1 MKNYPI
7 LYLLAVVS
15 TLFGFSS
22 LQAQS
27 PNIVV
32 IVCDDLND
40 TIEGI
45 GGHPQAYTPNIT
57 RLMESGVRFTN
68 AASNAPICGPSRAS
82 LWSGIHPVTSGMYG
96 QDQQTNRWDNN
107 VVLRNKKTL
116 FETFIDQGY
125 YSYAT
130 GKIHHNGHESSY
142 STIMRNTDGS
152 SGYGTKGNFGPY
164 PNTSTPQFQG
174 VDPSWWGD
182 GYKDNVTPP
191 YSGFGYYR
199 DLSSYGHQWTLQSG
213 GSNNASYTTWNYD
226 DNGTPNDFSDDTRD
240 LTSDEISAQQ
250 AVNFINGYDKNKP
263 FLLTVGFVRPH
274 SPYYAPKEFFDL
286 VPALNEIQLA
296 PINASDYNDITGPVN
311 STDKD
316 LAQNSG
322 WWKYTQYKNMGIAEY
337 GDAERALKEFT
348 QAYLA
353 CVAFVDAQVGKVMD
367 AIDNSNDPTI
377 RDNTILIFTSDHGY
391 HLGEKSYIFKQSPWE
406 ESVRVPLVIAGPGV
420 AANQECNKPVSLVDI
435 YPTCIDYAGLN
446 APHTL
451 DGYSMRAYLA
461 DPQNGQWDG
470 PSYSVAGIGSSASVS
485 QNQVAPYTDQH
496 FSIRS
501 EQFRYILYRDGE
513 EELYDHSTD
522 PNEWSNVV
530 GASAYADTLATMQSY
545 YRIAVGLEEPPPDTP
560 AISFLKPTS
569 GEAFYPNEPIEV
581 EAQGNAS
588 ADLSRISFYVDNV
601 LIKTD
606 AVAPYTAK
614 LYDRPEGDYTLS
626 AVGEQ
631 NDGAA
636 LNAALAFTVG
646 ASGTGTNLITNPGF
660 ENSTIGSI
668 SNESQLAPF
677 NYMGPADR
685 SITNSYAYAGSQSL
699 LISNRTQNYSGI
711 RYLLD
716 DLTLGNS
723 YQIACRLRLSQSNV
737 LAKLTRKN
745 TASGTTYSTV
755 AQATYIN
762 DWVELSG
769 TFVATEGDESI
780 YIGGVPAGVDI
791 YVDDFSLVAETPGV
805 NPSDTDQDGIPDS
818 WEVAYFGSNQTS
830 PDVDSDMDGLSNR
843 LEYRSGTIPTNA
855 NSRFAFNS
863 LSAGETSNEISWF
876 GSDSVHYRVLSKT
889 DLAQSDWQ
897 VEVEALPGTF
907 GGLNYWTETHQG
919 IPNKFYKV
927 QIDE

>member
-1 MKNYPI
+1 
-7 LYLLAVVS
+7 
-15 TLFGFSS
+15 
-22 LQAQS
+22 
-27 PNIVV
+27 
-32 IVCDDLND
+32 
-40 TIEGI
+40 
-45 GGHPQAYTPNIT
+45 
-57 RLMESGVRFTN
+57 
-68 AASNAPICGPSRAS
+68 
-82 LWSGIHPVTSGMYG
+82 
-96 QDQQTNRWDNN
+96 
-107 VVLRNKKTL
+107 
-116 FETFIDQGY
+116 
-125 YSYAT
+125 
-130 GKIHHNGHESSY
+130 
-142 STIMRNTDGS
+142 MRG
-152 SGYGTKGNFGPY
+152 
-164 PNTSTPQFQG
+164 
-174 VDPSWWGD
+174 
-182 GYKDNVTPP
+182 
-191 YSGFGYYR
+191 
-199 DLSSYGHQWTLQSG
+199 
-213 GSNNASYTTWNYD
+213 
-226 DNGTPNDFSDDTRD
+226 
-240 LTSDEISAQQ
+240 
-250 AVNFINGYDKNKP
+250 
-263 FLLTVGFVRPH
+263 
-274 SPYYAPKEFFDL
+274 
-286 VPALNEIQLA
+286 
-296 PINASDYNDITGPVN
+296 
-311 STDKD
+311 
-316 LAQNSG
+316 
-322 WWKYTQYKNMGIAEY
+322 
-337 GDAERALKEFT
+337 
-348 QAYLA
+348 
-353 CVAFVDAQVGKVMD
+353 
-367 AIDNSNDPTI
+367 
-377 RDNTILIFTSDHGY
+377 
-391 HLGEKSYIFKQSPWE
+391 
-406 ESVRVPLVIAGPGV
+406 
-420 AANQECNKPVSLVDI
+420 
-435 YPTCIDYAGLN
+435 
-446 APHTL
+446 
-451 DGYSMRAYLA
+451 YLA

-470 PSYSVAGIGSSASVS
+470 PSYSVAGIGSTASVS
-485 QNQVAPYTDQH
+485 QNQVAPYRDQH

-501 EQFRYILYRDGE
+501 EQFRYILYRNGE

-530 GASAYADTLATMQSY
+530 GSSAYADTLATMQSY

-560 AISFLKPTS
+560 TISFLKPTS

-606 AVAPYTAK
+606 AVPPYTAK

-631 NDGAA
+631 NDGAP

-660 ENSTIGSI
+660 EDSTIGSI

-745 TASGTTYSTV
+745 TASGTTYTTV
-755 AQATYIN
+755 AQATYID

-791 YVDDFSLVAETPGV
+791 YVDDFSLVAETPSV

-876 GSDSVHYRVLSKT
+876 GSDSVSYRVLSKT